1 MMFAWPKLIIRELIV
16 LAGVLVFLSYLSVT
30 FDAPLE
36 PPADPNNPTNPAKAP
51 WYFLGLQELTSYD
64 GFIGGIAI
72 PGALAAGVMFL
83 PYFEMFLKH
92 F

>member
-36 PPADPNNPTNPAKAP
+36 PPADPNNPTNQLKLHGI
-51 WYFLGLQELTSYD
+51 FLVY
-64 GFIGGIAI
+64 
-72 PGALAAGVMFL
+72 
-83 PYFEMFLKH
+83 KN
-92 F
+92 